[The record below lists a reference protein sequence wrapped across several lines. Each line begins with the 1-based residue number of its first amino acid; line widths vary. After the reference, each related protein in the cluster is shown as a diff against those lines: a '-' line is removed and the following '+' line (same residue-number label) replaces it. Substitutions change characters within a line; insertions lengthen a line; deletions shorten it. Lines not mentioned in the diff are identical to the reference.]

1 MPANKKPRATVA
13 VDVSAAAAAMG
24 RIKTPKKAASSAR
37 NAEKARAAVPLE
49 KLREN
54 ARKATAA
61 SAAKSA
67 LMTPEERSAR
77 ARNAV
82 LARWQK
88 AKNSKDSK

>member
-1 MPANKKPRATVA
+1 MPSDKQPRAPVE
-13 VDVSAAAAAMG
+13 VDVSAAAAALG

-37 NAEKARAAVPLE
+37 NAKKARAAVPLE

-82 LARWQK
+82 LARWKK
-88 AKNSKDSK
+88 AKKST